1 MLENIS
7 NDFLEINS
15 YILMYQKYISEVSYL
30 LMLSACAEIKSG
42 LLLSRKMSKVES
54 ESVKIYKQLTL
65 KSINSNGTIDK
76 TLLENF
82 FSNEIL
88 SPSYLTHKGDVV
100 VRLTEP
106 YTAVCINEEMENLV
120 IPSHFIAIR
129 PNEKIL
135 NPDYLA
141 WLLNDDSTKIQLKK
155 KESGIVLSLMKRNNY
170 EKLIIETIPLD
181 KQQIIAEINKSTIRE
196 SELLIKLAEE
206 KIKLAKA
213 VNKTIYNKEI

>member
-1 MLENIS
+1 
-7 NDFLEINS
+7 
-15 YILMYQKYISEVSYL
+15 
-30 LMLSACAEIKSG
+30 MLSACAEIRSG
-42 LLLSRKMSKVES
+42 LLLSRKMAKTENK
-54 ESVKIYKQLTL
+54 SVKTYKQLTL

-76 TLLENF
+76 TLLESF

-88 SPSYLTHKGDVV
+88 SLSYLTHKGDVV

-135 NPDYLA
+135 DPDYLA
-141 WLLNDDSTKIQLKK
+141 WLLNNDSTKMQLKK
-155 KESGIVLSLMKRNNY
+155 KESGIALSLIKRSNY
-170 EKLIIETIPLD
+170 EELIIETIPLD
-181 KQQIIAEINKSTIRE
+181 KQQIIAEINKSAIRE

>member
-1 MLENIS
+1 
-7 NDFLEINS
+7 
-15 YILMYQKYISEVSYL
+15 
-30 LMLSACAEIKSG
+30 MLSACAEIRSG
-42 LLLSRKMSKVES
+42 LLLSRKMAKTENK
-54 ESVKIYKQLTL
+54 SVKTYKQLTL

-76 TLLENF
+76 TLLESF

-135 NPDYLA
+135 DPDYLA
-141 WLLNDDSTKIQLKK
+141 WLLNNDSTKMQLKK
-155 KESGIVLSLMKRNNY
+155 KESGIALSLIKRSNY
-170 EKLIIETIPLD
+170 EELIIETIPLD
-181 KQQIIAEINKSTIRE
+181 KQQIIAEINKSAIRE

>member
-1 MLENIS
+1 
-7 NDFLEINS
+7 
-15 YILMYQKYISEVSYL
+15 
-30 LMLSACAEIKSG
+30 MLSACAEIRSG
-42 LLLSRKMSKVES
+42 LLLSRKMAKTENK
-54 ESVKIYKQLTL
+54 SVKTYKQLTL

-76 TLLENF
+76 TLLESF

-88 SPSYLTHKGDVV
+88 SPSYLTHKDDVV

-135 NPDYLA
+135 DPDYLA
-141 WLLNDDSTKIQLKK
+141 WLLNNDSTKMQLKK
-155 KESGIVLSLMKRNNY
+155 KESGIALSLIKRSNY
-170 EKLIIETIPLD
+170 EELIIETIPLD
-181 KQQIIAEINKSTIRE
+181 KQQIIAEINKSAIKE

>member
-1 MLENIS
+1 
-7 NDFLEINS
+7 
-15 YILMYQKYISEVSYL
+15 
-30 LMLSACAEIKSG
+30 MLSACAEIRSG
-42 LLLSRKMSKVES
+42 LLLSRKMAKTENK
-54 ESVKIYKQLTL
+54 SVKTYKQLTL

-76 TLLENF
+76 TLLESF

-106 YTAVCINEEMENLV
+106 YTAVCINEEMEDLV

-135 NPDYLA
+135 DSDYLA
-141 WLLNDDSTKIQLKK
+141 WLLNNDSTKMQLKK
-155 KESGIVLSLMKRNNY
+155 KESGIALSLIKRSNY
-170 EKLIIETIPLD
+170 EELIIETIPLD
-181 KQQIIAEINKSTIRE
+181 KQQIIAEINKLAIRE

>member
-1 MLENIS
+1 M
-7 NDFLEINS
+7 
-15 YILMYQKYISEVSYL
+15 SYL
-30 LMLSACAEIKSG
+30 LMLSACAEIRSG
-42 LLLSRKMSKVES
+42 LLLSRKMAKTENK
-54 ESVKIYKQLTL
+54 SVKTYKQLTL

-76 TLLENF
+76 TLLESF

-88 SPSYLTHKGDVV
+88 SLSYLTHKGDVV

-135 NPDYLA
+135 DPDYLA
-141 WLLNDDSTKIQLKK
+141 WLLNNDSTKMQLKK
-155 KESGIVLSLMKRNNY
+155 KESGIALSLIKRSNY
-170 EKLIIETIPLD
+170 EELIIETIPLD
-181 KQQIIAEINKSTIRE
+181 KQQIIAEINKSAIRE

>member
-1 MLENIS
+1 M
-7 NDFLEINS
+7 
-15 YILMYQKYISEVSYL
+15 
-30 LMLSACAEIKSG
+30 
-42 LLLSRKMSKVES
+42 
-54 ESVKIYKQLTL
+54 
-65 KSINSNGTIDK
+65 
-76 TLLENF
+76 ENF